1 MNIGVLIFFGSLI
14 LGFVGVWLLYSLG
27 TRGAR
32 NSPAT
37 PAHAFSRQVADTAP
51 EQSRRPKLAANGR
64 VMVFFA
70 CPTGLLGL
78 AISWATV
85 HKLLEDHRY
94 EQAPTAT
101 AAIVNPKR
109 RASDAVRYQ
118 FEVAGQAFQG
128 FTNERIGAARK
139 ITVHYL
145 ASNPASNRPVETPF
159 PVSVA
164 LLPPVVFDAAFL
176 WLVWKLRRDYV
187 LVRRGWVT
195 MGIVVGFSGNNK
207 APGLQSLVTT
217 FYDFLDGQGTV
228 TRGHSILAHYT
239 GRGPYYQTAVGSGV
253 EVFYMPESPER
264 NALRG
269 SLSWEV

>member
-1 MNIGVLIFFGSLI
+1 MHTAVLIFFGSLI
-14 LGFVGVWLLYSLG
+14 VGFVGVWLLYSLG
-27 TRGAR
+27 TRDAR
-32 NSPAT
+32 NSLAT
-37 PAHAFSRQVADTAP
+37 PSHAFSRQVPDTAP
-51 EQSRRPKLAANGR
+51 GRSQRPKLAANGR

-70 CPTGLLGL
+70 CPAGLVGL

-85 HKLLEDHRY
+85 HKLLEDRRY

-128 FTNERIGAARK
+128 VTNDKTRAAK
-139 ITVHYL
+139 TITVHYL

-159 PVSVA
+159 PVTIA
-164 LLPPVVFDAAFL
+164 LLPPVVFDVAFL

-187 LVRRGWVT
+187 LVRRGRLT
-195 MGIVVGFSGNNK
+195 TGIVVGYAGNK
-207 APGLQSLVTT
+207 APGVQSLVTT
-217 FYDFLDGQGTV
+217 FYDFLNAQGAV
-228 TRGHSILAHYT
+228 TRGHSILPNYT
-239 GRGPYYQTAVGSGV
+239 VRGPYYQTAVGSGV
-253 EVFYMPESPER
+253 EVFYIPESPER
-264 NALRG
+264 NALKW

>member
-1 MNIGVLIFFGSLI
+1 MHTAVLIFFGSLA

-37 PAHAFSRQVADTAP
+37 PAHAFSREVPDTAP
-51 EQSRRPKLAANGR
+51 GQSQRPKLSANGR

-70 CPTGLLGL
+70 FPAGLIGL

-85 HKLLEDHRY
+85 HRLLEDHRH

-101 AAIVNPKR
+101 AATVNHKR
-109 RASDAVRYQ
+109 RASDA
-118 FEVAGQAFQG
+118 
-128 FTNERIGAARK
+128 I
-139 ITVHYL
+139 
-145 ASNPASNRPVETPF
+145 NPASNRPLETSLPL
-159 PVSVA
+159 SVA
-164 LLPPVVFDAAFL
+164 LLPPAVFDVAFL

-187 LVRRGWVT
+187 LIRRGRLS
-195 MGIVVGFSGNNK
+195 MGIVVGFAGNNK

-217 FYDFLDGQGTV
+217 FYDFLDAQGTV
-228 TRGHSILAHYT
+228 RRGHSILAHYT
-239 GRGPYYQTAVGSGV
+239 GRGPYCHTAVGSGV
-253 EVFYMPESPER
+253 EVFYMLESPER

-269 SLSWEV
+269 SLSWDV